1 MATTTH
7 PHFLAVDGAVG
18 AEGAVL
24 DEAELVHHLGASST
38 RVHHLRQY
46 NLEIKCQIGEV
57 CLHCRSLVLGLVQC
71 TKQ

>member
-57 CLHCRSLVLGLVQC
+57 CRSIAGLWS
-71 TKQ
+71 